1 MKYIIVTFV
10 VQPEGEYYVSKCLE
24 LGTASFG
31 HDQTEALEKLA
42 DATEV
47 YLNTLGDLGE
57 CDRVLREK
65 EVRIYSYEPANV
77 EVRRIKFPAGIT
89 SIVRPTVMPLDA
101 ART

>member
-1 MKYIIVTFV
+1 MKYIIVTLV

-31 HDQTEALEKLA
+31 RDQTEALEKLA

-47 YLNTLGDLGE
+47 YLNTLEDLGE
-57 CDRVLREK
+57 CDRVLRQK
-65 EVRIYSYEPANV
+65 GVRIYSYEPANV
-77 EVRRIKFPAGIT
+77 EIRRIKFPVGIT
-89 SIVRPTVMPLDA
+89 SFVHPAVMPLHA